1 MKNSYSIGDTVK
13 LTKVSA
19 KQLRYWEET
28 KVLTGVQRVVCGE
41 RAYRYYNSVQI
52 DLIKKI
58 KEYLDM
64 GFTLK
69 ASARL
74 AKQPAEKGGR

>member
-28 KVLTGVQRVVCGE
+28 KVLTGIQRVVCGE
-41 RAYRYYNSVQI
+41 RAYRYYNSA
-52 DLIKKI
+52 L
-58 KEYLDM
+58 
-64 GFTLK
+64 
-69 ASARL
+69 
-74 AKQPAEKGGR
+74 